1 MKKLLLTLATLALI
15 APLGA
20 CSKADA
26 SNPSSSEQPT
36 TTESSSSEAD
46 PTAADLIEN
55 YQAIMYIH
63 SEDAK
68 VIDDEHLTQKLPKR
82 EQFGELQLKIKVR
95 GEETTRTIGTADFSI
110 VGEYDDT
117 KVWLREDDDNLIV
130 SGPTS
135 FTLKA
140 AFHFAD
146 TDEDVEKQWTI
157 SWELPDS
164 HIIEINAYDYGSVTN
179 YGLSYSDLNPSAI
192 AEGTPN
198 GVMLQMN
205 GGGSYGWAVHTALSC
220 IRSVT
225 IEFERLGVFS
235 SVQVWG
241 SKEWGT
247 YVEKTG
253 DVKINKVRDD
263 VVDNKLTFDF
273 SEKLVEFDGGDY
285 YLKLWF
291 WNSADLGEGQ
301 SSLVKSVSFEVVPS
315 L

>member
-26 SNPSSSEQPT
+26 KGSEQP
-36 TTESSSSEAD
+36 A

-55 YQAIMYIH
+55 YQTIMYIH

-95 GEETTRTIGTADFSI
+95 GEETLRTIGTADFSI
-110 VGEYDDT
+110 VGEYDDE
-117 KVWLREDDDNLIV
+117 KVWLRESDDNLIV

-157 SWELPDS
+157 SWQLPDS
-164 HIIEINAYDYGSVTN
+164 HIIEINANNYGSITN
-179 YGLSYSDLNPSAI
+179 YGVSYSDLNPSAI
-192 AEGTPN
+192 DEGTPE
-198 GVMLQMN
+198 GAMLQRT
-205 GGGSYGWAVHTALSC
+205 GGGSYGWAVHTAVSY

-241 SKEWGT
+241 SKVWGT
-247 YVEKTG
+247 YMEQAG
-253 DVKINKVRDD
+253 DVKIDKVRAD
-263 VVDNKLTFDF
+263 VVENKIVVDF
-273 SEKLVEFDGGDY
+273 SEKLVEFDGSDY

-291 WNSADLGEGQ
+291 WNNAEYGEGQ
-301 SSLVKSVSFEVVPS
+301 SSLVKSISFEVGPS

>member
-26 SNPSSSEQPT
+26 SKPSGGEQPT
-36 TTESSSSEAD
+36 TTESSSSEVP

-110 VGEYDDT
+110 VGEYDDE
-117 KVWLREDDDNLIV
+117 KVWLRESDDNLIV

-157 SWELPDS
+157 SWQHPDS
-164 HIIEINAYDYGSVTN
+164 HIIEINAYDYGSLTN
-179 YGLSYSDLNPSAI
+179 YNLSYSDLNPSAI
-192 AEGTPN
+192 AEGTPE
-198 GVMLQMN
+198 GAMLQMSN
-205 GGGSYGWAVHTALSC
+205 SGSYGWSVYTALSC

-235 SVQVWG
+235 SVKAWG
-241 SKEWGT
+241 SKVWGT
-247 YVEKTG
+247 YMEQTG
-253 DVKINKVRDD
+253 DVEIEKRRDD

-273 SEKLVEFDGGDY
+273 SEKLAEFDGSDY

-291 WNSADLGEGQ
+291 WNDEDFGEGQ
-301 SSLVKSVSFEVVPS
+301 SSLVKSISFEVVPS
-315 L
+315 V